1 MVAVSEFNNDRSFA
15 GSIATFKGK
24 RSGLPINLEATRQVF
39 PLRGPAPTGSV
50 TPPVQNNW
58 SAY

>member
-50 TPPVQNNW
+50 TPPVQNN
-58 SAY
+58 